1 MRILHIDCSPRPASH
16 SRQLSKMIVER
27 LSNSG
32 DGSSVVRRDLGAEAI
47 PHTAAE
53 YAAALS
59 SAAARAMAPGTV
71 MDMSD
76 ILIGEIEAAQ
86 VVVIGTPMNNFTV
99 PSVLKAWIDQIV
111 RIGRSFASSPT
122 GKKGLLGDRP
132 VFVGI
137 ASGGFFSGERANQPD
152 FLTPYLSAALG
163 CVGLKTVQFLPL
175 QGTAFLDERQAAS
188 ACAALVARIDLA
200 AVSRGGLSQPVPGGP
215 SAGHRSFQEE
225 VRS

>member
-1 MRILHIDCSPRPASH
+1 MRILHIDCSPRPGSH
-16 SRQLSKMIVER
+16 SRRLSKAIVDR
-27 LSNSG
+27 LLTAG
-32 DGSSVVRRDLGAEAI
+32 ARASVVRRDLGHDAI

-59 SAAARAMAPGTV
+59 SAAARASASSTV
-71 MDMSD
+71 MALSD
-76 ILIGEIEAAQ
+76 VLIGEIEACQ

-111 RIGRSFASSPT
+111 RIGRSFASSPA
-122 GKKGLLGDRP
+122 GKKGLLEDRP

-175 QGTAFLDERQAAS
+175 QGTALLDEGQAAS
-188 ACAALVARIDLA
+188 ACAALAARIDVA
-200 AVSRGGLSQPVPGGP
+200 AVNRGSLSRPIPGTA
-215 SAGHRSFQEE
+215 AGHRSFQQEM
-225 VRS
+225 RS